1 MPHSNDRSVTPYDE
15 LVLVDDRGDYAVLT
29 INRPEKR
36 NAMSTDS
43 MKRLREALVEV
54 ADKKV
59 VVLTGTGSS
68 FCAGV
73 DLTPENVGRMEE
85 FTQCN
90 GTQVLHPWTQV
101 QADIRA
107 HRAVFIAAVNGYA
120 LGGGSTL
127 INTCELAIAAESA
140 QIAMPE
146 QGFGSWPMQA
156 GPASIKRIAPKHAAE
171 LIFTARRAD
180 AQTAFRMALVNK
192 VVPDAEL
199 LNEAIALAE
208 HIAGFNAFSLD
219 ISKRA
224 YHRVQSMTWDEAQDY
239 SSLIIT
245 SIRAQAPEAAQGV
258 TKFLAGERGPGQGR

>member
-1 MPHSNDRSVTPYDE
+1 VSNSSDRAVTPYEE
-15 LVLVDDRGDYAVLT
+15 LVLVDDRGDYAILT

-36 NAMSTDS
+36 NAMSVDS
-43 MKRLREALVEV
+43 MSRLREALVEV

-59 VVLTGTGSS
+59 VVLTGTGAS

-73 DLTPENVGRMEE
+73 DLSPENTGRMDVYVKAG
-85 FTQCN
+85 

-156 GPASIKRIAPKHAAE
+156 GPAAIKRIAPKHAAE
-171 LIFTARRAD
+171 LIFTSRRAD

-192 VVPDAEL
+192 VVPDAQL

-208 HIAGFNAFSLD
+208 HIAAFNAFSLD

-224 YHRVQSMTWDEAQDY
+224 YHRVATMGWDEALDY
-239 SSLIIT
+239 SSLIVGA
-245 SIRAQAPEAAQGV
+245 IRAQAPEAAEGV
-258 TKFLAGERGPGQGR
+258 AKFLAGNRGPGQGA

>member
-1 MPHSNDRSVTPYDE
+1 MSPSTDRPATPYEE
-15 LVLVDDRGDYAVLT
+15 LVLVDDRGEYAVLT

-36 NAMSTDS
+36 NAMSMDS

-54 ADKKV
+54 GDKKV
-59 VVLTGTGSS
+59 VVLTGTGVS

-73 DLTPENVGRMEE
+73 DLSPENTAAMEE
-85 FTQCN
+85 FSKAH

-101 QADIRA
+101 QAEIRA

-171 LIFTARRAD
+171 LIFTSRRAD
-180 AQTAFRMALVNK
+180 AQTAYRMALVNK

-199 LNEAIALAE
+199 LDEATALAE
-208 HIAGFNAFSLD
+208 HIAAFNAYSLD
-219 ISKRA
+219 ASKRA

-239 SSLIIT
+239 SSLIVG
-245 SIRAQAPEAAQGV
+245 SIRAQAPDAVEGV
-258 TKFLAGERGPGQGR
+258 AKFLSGERGPGQGR

>member
-1 MPHSNDRSVTPYDE
+1 MSQSTEGSVTPYEE
-15 LVLVDDRGDYAVLT
+15 LVLVDDRGDYAILT
-29 INRPEKR
+29 IHRPEKR
-36 NAMSTDS
+36 NAMSMDT

-59 VVLTGTGSS
+59 VVLTGTGPS

-73 DLTPENVGRMEE
+73 DISREHAALMDEYAVSH
-85 FTQCN
+85 
-90 GTQVLHPWTQV
+90 GTQTLHPWTQV
-101 QADIRA
+101 QVDIRS

-146 QGFGSWPMQA
+146 QSFGSWPMQA
-156 GPASIKRIAPKHAAE
+156 GPAAIKRIAPKHAAE
-171 LIFTARRAD
+171 LIFTARRID

-199 LNEAIALAE
+199 LDEAIALAE
-208 HIAGFNAFSLD
+208 HIAGFNAYSLD
-219 ISKRA
+219 ASKHA
-224 YHRVQSMTWDEAQDY
+224 YHRVQSMTWEEAQDY
-239 SSLIIT
+239 SSLIVAD
-245 SIRAQAPEAAQGV
+245 IRTHGAGPEGAA
-258 TKFLAGERGPGQGR
+258 KSLAGERGPGQGR